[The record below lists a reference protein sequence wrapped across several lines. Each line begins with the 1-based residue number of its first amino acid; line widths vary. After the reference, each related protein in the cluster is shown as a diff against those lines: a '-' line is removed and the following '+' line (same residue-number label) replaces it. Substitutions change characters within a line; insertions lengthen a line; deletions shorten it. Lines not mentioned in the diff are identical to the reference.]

1 MPTSHAVRVCPLS
14 ASVGP
19 GLGPTRLLRDPGEV
33 AGYAGVAA
41 VAGLSSA
48 GPEQLV
54 GLVVDLHVVAAVD
67 VLALF
72 AVVVVGAP
80 AYDAFQNPVLGVFSW
95 SRGEGEKKR
104 QELTCV

>member
-54 GLVVDLHVVAAVD
+54 GLVVDLHVVAAV
-67 VLALF
+67 
-72 AVVVVGAP
+72 VVVGAP
-80 AYDAFQNPVLGVFSW
+80 AYDAFQNPALGVFSW